1 MLSQRTFLLLALI
14 FGGLLSL
21 SYAQKNAAEEKKE
34 AERIRNAEQAFNK
47 AKDQFQAAE
56 KKFQAALKEHRAA
69 EQRVIKAKS
78 AIDRARDAAEEKLE
92 DSTGLPKAVKKYEA
106 AKKAFAEAAA
116 PLRAEFQRSSAYQAA
131 KAAADE
137 ATAAKENL
145 RNEVGLEGGEL
156 TQRIGELNK
165 LIRAPEE
172 LEQAAVLQN
181 PAAKKAHEQMLDAQK
196 EAAAIRE
203 KIKDRID
210 NEAGVKKAQAEIQDA
225 IRDEQQ
231 AERAAGAARSAA
243 VKEQQQAL
251 QAQRHLAD
259 ARAADK
265 RDDAND
271 KKKGKGNKKK

>member
-1 MLSQRTFLLLALI
+1 MLRTRPILLLALI

-21 SYAQKNAAEEKKE
+21 THAQKNPAEEKKE

-56 KKFQAALKEHRAA
+56 KKFKAALQAHRAA
-69 EQRVIKAKS
+69 EQRVVKAKS

-92 DSTGLPKAVKKYEA
+92 DSTGLPRAVKAYEA

-116 PLRAEFQRSSAYQAA
+116 PIRTQFQQSSAFEAA
-131 KAAADE
+131 KAKAEE
-137 ATAAKENL
+137 ALTARENL

-172 LEQAAVLQN
+172 LEQAAVMQN
-181 PAAKKAHEQMLDAQK
+181 SAAKKAYEKMLDAQK
-196 EAAAIRE
+196 DAAAIRE

-210 NEAGVKKAQAEIQDA
+210 NEAGVKKAQAEIADA
-225 IRDEQQ
+225 LKDEQQ
-231 AERAAGAARSAA
+231 AERAAAAARSAA
-243 VKEQQQAL
+243 VKEQQQAI
-251 QAQRHLAD
+251 QAQKHLAD

-271 KKKGKGNKKK
+271 KKKKKGNKKK